1 MLIFQ
6 NGSISKITVTAGGSG
21 YTSNP
26 TITLTGGGRED
37 STGIAAKV
45 YAVIDNEKIRQ
56 LNTTIQFNRTTG
68 NNIVENDTIA
78 EWKTKTKYTGN
89 NIRFE
94 NQIFKV
100 LQTFTSGNKFTDAV
114 TLADS
119 TTTSDITVYLEEW
132 SAVDYIKNY
141 YSSSAGMP
149 GVQDSSTVIYSQLM
163 SGLEYPGTQVTG
175 PKFNTEATYDAAN
188 YDAVPYI

>member
-1 MLIFQ
+1 M
-6 NGSISKITVTAGGSG
+6 
-21 YTSNP
+21 
-26 TITLTGGGRED
+26 
-37 STGIAAKV
+37 
-45 YAVIDNEKIRQ
+45 IDNEKIRQ

-89 NIRFE
+89 NIRFK

-175 PKFNTEATYDAAN
+175 PKFDTEATYDKAP
-188 YDAVPYI
+188 YDAVPYDAQIIDDEGIATPSYELGLDKYVDGVGFTNSLAGTRPSDVITEGNQ